1 MEKSLQSLDSGEGDL
16 PNWGPSE
23 QELAEARHTSLV
35 ACVVEGEAEYSGDID
50 DIDDD
55 LGFEEEE
62 DAGLAD
68 ALDAVDLADNSRG
81 EGVDEDDVFS
91 DEDYCVVRFTL
102 SNP

>member
-1 MEKSLQSLDSGEGDL
+1 MLAWKRVYSPLIVVREIYQIGDHL
-16 PNWGPSE
+16 SRNWPR
-23 QELAEARHTSLV
+23 QDTSLV
-35 ACVVEGEAEYSGDID
+35 ACVVEGEGREAEYSGDID

-81 EGVDEDDVFS
+81 DGVDEDDVFS
-91 DEDYCVVRFTL
+91 DED
-102 SNP
+102 